1 MAGSRQSSK
10 NGKRKGKRRKIIVS
24 LFLVFLFVLLG
35 AATYFYYEYSQALNK
50 AKTDTDTAV
59 PTEEIEFNGVE
70 NPLGKVNVLLLGVDA
85 REGEEVSRTDT
96 IMIAQYDPETKKS
109 KLVSLMRDSYVEIPG
124 YKKHK
129 LNSAFTYGGTEL
141 LRQTIYE
148 NFAIDLQY
156 YALIDFKGFTKM
168 IDAAFPNGIEINV
181 EKAMSK
187 NIGVKLKPGLQEL
200 HGKELLG
207 YVRYRNDAQGDFGRV
222 ERQQK
227 VIKQLTNEVVS
238 IQGVMKLPTMIG
250 TIQPYIFTNIERS
263 LLLSIGTAFLSNEN
277 RNLQTLRIP
286 QDGSYQDKRYPGAGL
301 VLDLDIE
308 KNKAALQDFL
318 GK

>member
-1 MAGSRQSSK
+1 MAGSRKSSK
-10 NGKRKGKRRKIIVS
+10 GGKRKSKRQKVIVAM
-24 LFLVFLFVLLG
+24 FLGFLLILIG
-35 AATYFYYEYSQALNK
+35 AAAYLYYDYSQAFKK
-50 AKTDTDTAV
+50 AEVETDL

-70 NPLGKVNVLLLGVDA
+70 DPLGKVNVLLLGVDA

-96 IMIAQYDPETKKS
+96 IMVAQYDPETKKS
-109 KLVSLMRDSYVEIPG
+109 KIVSLMRDSYVKIPG
-124 YKKHK
+124 HEKHK

-148 NFAIDLQY
+148 NFGVDMQY

-168 IDAAFPNGIEINV
+168 IDAAFPVGIEINV

-187 NIGVKLKPGLQEL
+187 NIGVKLKPGLQKL

-222 ERQQK
+222 ARQQK
-227 VIKQLTNEVVS
+227 VIKQLTNEVTS
-238 IQGVMKLPTMIG
+238 IKGVMKLPAMIG
-250 TIQPYIFTNIERS
+250 TVQPYISTNLEKT

-277 RNLQTLRIP
+277 RNIQNLRIP
-286 QDGSYQDKRYPGAGL
+286 QDGTYQNKRYPGAGL

-308 KNKAALQDFL
+308 KNSEALRNFL
-318 GK
+318 EN

>member
-1 MAGSRQSSK
+1 MADSRKSSK
-10 NGKRKGKRRKIIVS
+10 GGKRKSKKRKFIVS
-24 LFLVFLFVLLG
+24 MFLGVLLILMG
-35 AATYFYYEYSQALNK
+35 AAAYLYYEYSQALNK
-50 AKTDTDTAV
+50 AEMDTDL

-70 NPLGKVNVLLLGVDA
+70 DPLGKVNVLLLGVDA
-85 REGEEVSRTDT
+85 REGEEISRTDT
-96 IMIAQYDPETKKS
+96 IMIAQYNPETKKS
-109 KLVSLMRDSYVEIPG
+109 KIVSLMRDSYVEIPSHE
-124 YKKHK
+124 KHK

-148 NFAIDLQY
+148 NFGVDMQY

-168 IDAAFPNGIEINV
+168 IDAAFPAGIEINV

-187 NIGVKLKPGLQEL
+187 NIGVKLKPGLQQL

-227 VIKQLTNEVVS
+227 VIKQLTNEVAS

-250 TIQPYIFTNIERS
+250 TVQPYISTNMERS

-286 QDGSYQDKRYPGAGL
+286 QDGTYQDKRYPGAGL

-308 KNKAALQDFL
+308 KNKEALQDFL
-318 GK
+318 EN